1 MSTREMRVRYEFTFV
16 EGSRRVRV
24 VGVIVSSD
32 GVHYA
37 CDTMASLSDERD
49 RRLTIRSTKEDSN
62 SIK

>member
-24 VGVIVSSD
+24 VEVIVSSD

-37 CDTMASLSDERD
+37 CDTMTSLSDERD
-49 RRLTIRSTKEDSN
+49 RRSTIRSTKEDSN